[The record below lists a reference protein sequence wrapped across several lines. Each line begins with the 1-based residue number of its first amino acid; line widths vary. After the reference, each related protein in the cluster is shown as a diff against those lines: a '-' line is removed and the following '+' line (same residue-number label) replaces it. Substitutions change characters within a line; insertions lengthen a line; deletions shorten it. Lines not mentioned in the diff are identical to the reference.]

1 MQKQKRRRITIEF
14 LQEHFKEKE
23 CVLITQA
30 YTNAHMEL
38 AYVCKNG
45 HRTTTTWNNFS
56 KGHGCL
62 ECSGRKKLNIEDV
75 RACFEKEGYSLLSE
89 TYSNART
96 KLDYVCNKGHIGN
109 IVWDKFQKGQ
119 RCYECFGNP
128 KHSYEYV
135 QKEFLDRGYTL
146 LAKTYKN
153 AHEKMEYVCENGH
166 NSWMNFN
173 KLQQDC
179 GCRECFLLRNRGE
192 NHCNYNPNL
201 SDEDRILN
209 RDYLEYFEWRK
220 SVYKKNNYKCVV
232 CNSNKNINA
241 HHLYNYADY
250 PLLRTSIDNGETLCQ
265 ECHIEFHIRY
275 GKSYNTKEQFDE
287 YCTTQKLF

>member
-14 LQEHFKEKE
+14 LQEEFKSRK
-23 CVLITQA
+23 CVLLESEYI
-30 YTNAHMEL
+30 NAHTKIRYIC
-38 AYVCKNG
+38 ANG
-45 HRTTTTWNNFS
+45 HETDTTWNNFS
-56 KGHGCL
+56 KSHGCL
-62 ECSGRKKLNIEDV
+62 ECSGKKRLSLQYIQSE
-75 RACFEKEGYSLLSE
+75 FEKIGFTLLSDYK
-89 TYSNART
+89 TAKSDIR
-96 KLDYVCNKGHIGN
+96 YVCNKGHERTTT
-109 IVWDKFQKGQ
+109 WDTFRSSLSCPVCLGLA
-119 RCYECFGNP
+119 

-275 GKSYNTKEQFDE
+275 GKSCNTKEQFDE